1 MVKWFKPGERF
12 EMEALRL
19 RDRSLVGELILIAPE
34 WVLLEVTRGLA
45 KAGYKEKAS
54 LEAWSS
60 LTDMARVGVLS
71 LLRVSELLQEAR
83 DAVIKIRLYASDAV
97 ALASAIRSQTPLVT
111 DDRHLLNESVKK
123 YALARSTEILRLSE
137 ALK

>member
-1 MVKWFKPGERF
+1 
-12 EMEALRL
+12 
-19 RDRSLVGELILIAPE
+19 
-34 WVLLEVTRGLA
+34 VLLEVTRGLA